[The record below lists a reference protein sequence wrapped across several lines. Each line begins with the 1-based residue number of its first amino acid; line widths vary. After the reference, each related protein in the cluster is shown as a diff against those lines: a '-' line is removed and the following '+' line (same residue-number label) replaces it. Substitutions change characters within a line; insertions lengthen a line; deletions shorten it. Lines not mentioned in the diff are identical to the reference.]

1 MVAANSARAPQ
12 SRPTCREAA
21 NDGGY
26 RTFFHIK
33 VEVERTLI
41 NKSRIIPRAK
51 IYTDMEKKY
60 VQKVIPSVSTERYR
74 KMPLQTLRK
83 EVQVLCDAHQGKVI
97 TNRHI
102 GIPIQIIGYRRK
114 TAYGE
119 AVYSKKAAVAE
130 KLDQLLEYAKYNN
143 FGQRKETDP
152 ENIIGYYNFKAYVY
166 IDNKKESVRLAVRA
180 RKDGSFYYNVEV
192 DKGRKRQ

>member
-1 MVAANSARAPQ
+1 MQSPQ
-12 SRPTCREAA
+12 SRPTRREAA

-26 RTFFHIK
+26 KTFFHMFFG
-33 VEVERTLI
+33 VERIII
-41 NKSRIIPRAK
+41 NGNKKIPRRSVYK
-51 IYTDMEKKY
+51 IYTDMETKY
-60 VQKVIPSVSTERYR
+60 VQKVIPRVSTERYR